1 MRALEVLGAV
11 LEIAMKILQSAF
23 KLAMKQT
30 ILIAAQPPHKRQQ
43 R

>member
-1 MRALEVLGAV
+1 
-11 LEIAMKILQSAF
+11 MKTLQSAF

-30 ILIAAQPPHKRQQ
+30 VLIAAQPPHKRQQ